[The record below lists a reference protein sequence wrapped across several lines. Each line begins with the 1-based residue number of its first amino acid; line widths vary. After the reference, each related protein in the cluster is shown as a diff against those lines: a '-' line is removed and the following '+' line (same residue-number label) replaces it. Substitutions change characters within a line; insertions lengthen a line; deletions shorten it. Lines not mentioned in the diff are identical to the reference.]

1 MTRALTGAV
10 RAMRPGVFAE
20 LQARIDAV
28 AARGGDL
35 VGLHI
40 GDTCVPP
47 PVAVSAGSG
56 SGWQD
61 PTTLGAYGATAALTE
76 LRRAM
81 ATRLERLGHGPG
93 RVDPERELL
102 VGSGAT
108 HALACALRAIVGHG
122 DDVLL
127 VAPYWPL
134 AHGIIVGTGARAI
147 EVPLTDRLYADP
159 ALDVGAVLEAART
172 PTTRAIYII
181 TPNNPDGKV
190 WDRRAL
196 ATVVAFAER
205 HDLWIVSDEAYADWV
220 YRGTHVSTASLPGAG
235 PRTISAYSMS
245 KSHAM
250 AGARIGCVVAD
261 AEVISAARRVSV
273 HTVFNVPVAMQR
285 AACAAL
291 SGDEP
296 FAAETRAQ
304 YLAARALAESALAG
318 SGLAWHSPD
327 GGAYLFLDFAPVLA
341 GRPLARIMERAIDEG
356 VLLTPG
362 EAFGDAYA
370 SWARLCFTA
379 VPGPRLA
386 EGIARLRRALG

>member
-1 MTRALTGAV
+1 MTRPLTSAV
-10 RAMRPGVFAE
+10 RAMRPGVFAD

-28 AARGGDL
+28 AAAGRDL

-40 GDTCVPP
+40 GDTCVAPP
-47 PVAVSAGSG
+47 DVGAT
-56 SGWQD
+56 WQD
-61 PTTLGAYGATAALTE
+61 PVVLGAYGATAALSD
-76 LRRAM
+76 LRRAL
-81 ATRLERLGHGPG
+81 AERLTRLGHGPAS
-93 RVDPERELL
+93 VDPEREIL
-102 VGSGAT
+102 VGAGAT
-108 HALACALRAIVGHG
+108 HALACALRAIVGEG

-134 AHGIIVGTGARAI
+134 AHGVIVGTGARAV

-159 ALDVGAVLEAART
+159 SLDVAAVLEAART
-172 PTTRAIYII
+172 PETRAIYII

-190 WDRRAL
+190 WRRDEL
-196 ATVVAFAER
+196 SEVVEFAAR

-220 YRGTHVSTASLPGAG
+220 YGGEHVSTASLPGAAA
-235 PRTISAYSMS
+235 RTISAYSMS

-250 AGARIGCVVAD
+250 AGARIGCVVA
-261 AEVISAARRVSV
+261 APEVIAAARRVSV

-291 SGDEP
+291 AADRE
-296 FAAETRAQ
+296 FAADTRAR
-304 YLAARALAESALAG
+304 YLAARDLAEAALGG
-318 SGLAWHSPD
+318 SGLRWFSPE
-327 GGAYLFLDFAPVLA
+327 GGAYLFLDFSPVLA
-341 GRPLARIMERAIDEG
+341 GRPLSRVMERAIDEG

-379 VPGPRLA
+379 VPPARLS
-386 EGIARLRRALG
+386 EGIARLRRAIG